1 MIYTITLNPA
11 IDYFMDFKGKK
22 IDTHQKTN
30 YTSLVYG
37 GKGINASKLLNNFN
51 EDNTAIVFTGGST
64 GNLLLEILQK
74 ENINYINFDT
84 KSNTRIN
91 VKARFDDTY
100 EINSNSTN
108 LNDGISEKYY
118 TFLKENLKKG
128 DTVMLMGSVM
138 ENLDPSILEKTSE
151 IVSDSEARIVYDLS
165 SDKILGLL
173 KYKPLVIKPN
183 IRELGDYFKVEIKNI
198 NDIEKYSM
206 KLIEMGAENVIVSHD
221 ENGAYLFN
229 KNEKIFTNPIKID
242 FVNGSGAGDSMI
254 SGFVYKLMQT
264 NDINESFKFANA
276 SGAGTAMAEGIASAT
291 VVSELYKKVKNTK
304 IGEKND

>member
-22 IDTHQKTN
+22 INTHQKTN

-108 LNDGISEKYY
+108 LNDGISEEYY
-118 TFLKENLKKG
+118 AFLRKNLKRG
-128 DTVMLMGSVM
+128 DIVMLMGSVM
-138 ENLDPSILEKTSE
+138 ENLDPNILEKTSE
-151 IVSDSEARIVYDLS
+151 IVADSDAKIVYDLS
-165 SDKILGLL
+165 SDEMLRLL
-173 KYKPLVIKPN
+173 RYKPLVIKPN
-183 IRELGDYFKVEIKNI
+183 VRELGDYFKVNINNI

-229 KNEKIFTNPIKID
+229 KSEKIFTNPIKID

-254 SGFVYKLMQT
+254 SGFVYKFMQT

-276 SGAGTAMAEGIASAT
+276 SGAGTAMAEGIASAK